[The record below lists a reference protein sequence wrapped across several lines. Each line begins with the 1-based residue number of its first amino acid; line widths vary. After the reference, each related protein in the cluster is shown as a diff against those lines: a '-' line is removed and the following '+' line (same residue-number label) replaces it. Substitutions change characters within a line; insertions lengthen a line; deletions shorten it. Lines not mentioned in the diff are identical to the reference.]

1 MWMDVCIY
9 SAKANCHAGNVRVYM
24 VAKQKS
30 QSHKILRKG
39 SRKFTH
45 FAGLFSRGPRVQE
58 RALLGTSVK
67 LILKSIFPL
76 EVVAT
81 ILSGLRKGAFRA

>member
-1 MWMDVCIY
+1 
-9 SAKANCHAGNVRVYM
+9 M
-24 VAKQKS
+24 VTKQKS
-30 QSHKILRKG
+30 QSREMLRKG
-39 SRKFTH
+39 SQKFTH

-81 ILSGLRKGAFRA
+81 ILSGLRAHFEHSDHIVKVGAEATD

>member
-9 SAKANCHAGNVRVYM
+9 SVKANCHVGNVRVYM

-30 QSHKILRKG
+30 QSRKILRKG

-58 RALLGTSVK
+58 RALLGTSEK

-81 ILSGLRKGAFRA
+81 ILSGLRKGAVGA

>member
-1 MWMDVCIY
+1 MDVCIY
-9 SAKANCHAGNVRVYM
+9 SVKANCHAGNVRVYM
-24 VAKQKS
+24 VTKQKS
-30 QSHKILRKG
+30 QSREMLRKG
-39 SRKFTH
+39 SQKFTH

-58 RALLGTSVK
+58 RALLGTSEK

-81 ILSGLRKGAFRA
+81 ILSGLRKGAAGA